1 MPAAPGCRA
10 GAENLKRCAHRLAA
24 ASGRRRLDHE
34 SFCRSGLVNTDHW
47 CQGPPC
53 TKIQGVYRP
62 CESGVEPIE
71 TIECGSTKR
80 PGEKRNDDPARCQ
93 CRACIRA
100 AVVGCCGPWARRH
113 PTGCATSRAQRGDE
127 QVLPMPH
134 RCDVSRSATGSTRI
148 GRGGLWTSE
157 EINLMADYLGSDF
170 GPK

>member
-34 SFCRSGLVNTDHW
+34 SFCRSGLVNTEHW

-71 TIECGSTKR
+71 TLECGSTKR
-80 PGEKRNDDPARCQ
+80 PGEKRNDHPVS
-93 CRACIRA
+93 A
-100 AVVGCCGPWARRH
+100 ALAFAPLLLAAAAHGQDGTQQAAQHPGRSVVMSKC
-113 PTGCATSRAQRGDE
+113 
-127 QVLPMPH
+127 
-134 RCDVSRSATGSTRI
+134 
-148 GRGGLWTSE
+148 
-157 EINLMADYLGSDF
+157 
-170 GPK
+170 